1 MNNTSLPP
9 AKRGRRPVMS
19 RWFIAVLLGIIS
31 LFLLFFLGETWGE
44 NTMFIGVGAYC
55 LIAQYFLSRGHLQ
68 ALRKDWPIILC
79 LNFMVLVSTVL
90 CLVLEP
96 NPAARV
102 TAVILALIALACSF
116 AGAAL
121 AARTAPGRVSP

>member
-9 AKRGRRPVMS
+9 AKRGRRPAMS

-68 ALRKDWPIILC
+68 ALRKDWSIILC

-96 NPAARV
+96 NPAARL
-102 TAVILALIALACSF
+102 TAVILALTALACSF

-121 AARTAPGRVSP
+121 AARTAPGRVLP